1 MKLDRSDMKIL
12 RALMRDGRASH
23 REIATRTSLT
33 TPTVS
38 LRLSRMR
45 KGGLVRGFEPIIDPA
60 ASERVLAFV
69 KLRIPEKSVGQITA
83 KLADFEEVK
92 GIFVTSGPDNVTLKV
107 VAEDKKRLERLVEEK
122 LEMYPEGE
130 VISRDVVTEVIKD
143 VRNFNLKLGMTLRLR
158 CDYCNKEILSD
169 RPYNI
174 RTGSNYSCFCSR
186 SCRMSFLARHRQMA
200 QNLPPFMGQG

>member
-1 MKLDRSDMKIL
+1 
-12 RALMRDGRASH
+12 
-23 REIATRTSLT
+23 
-33 TPTVS
+33 S

-45 KGGLVRGFEPIIDPA
+45 KGGPVRGFEPIIDPA
-60 ASERVLAFV
+60 ASQRVLAFV

-107 VAEDKKRLERLVEEK
+107 IAEDRESLERLVEEK

-130 VISRDVVTEVIKD
+130 VVSRDVVTEVIKD
-143 VRNFNLKLGMTLRLR
+143 VRNFNLKPGMTLRLR

-174 RTGSNYSCFCSR
+174 RMGSNYSCFCSR
-186 SCRMSFLARHRQMA
+186 SCRTSFLARRR
-200 QNLPPFMGQG
+200 